1 MKRVIPAL
9 VLSAAALVPVWR
21 YSPSTATTTT
31 VTAEPAPSASAAA
44 GSTVVKGPTVDTEKG
59 PVQVQATFRG
69 EKITAVSMLQQPNHP
84 QTEAAVPVLIE
95 ETLEAQSAD
104 IDTVSGATITSDAY
118 RESLQATIDEN
129 GKSAS
134 STDSGSGSDSASDS
148 AAGSASEDSEAS
160 GETTNRTVA
169 GPTVGTS
176 KGDVQV
182 QVTFEGD
189 AIASVKMLKQ
199 PNHPQTEA
207 AVPVLIK
214 ETLAAQNAD
223 IDTVSGATIT
233 SDGYRE
239 SLQAALDAKA

>member
-21 YSPSTATTTT
+21 YTPSTGTTTT
-31 VTAEPAPSASAAA
+31 VTAEPAPSGSAAA
-44 GSTVVKGPTVDTEKG
+44 GSTVVEGPTIDTEKG
-59 PVQVQATFRG
+59 PVQVRATFRG
-69 EKITAVSMLQQPNHP
+69 EKITAVSMLRQPDHP

-95 ETLEAQSAD
+95 ETLTAQSAD

-118 RESLQATIDEN
+118 RKSLQATIDEHEKTASSADS
-129 GKSAS
+129 GAEQSGASQESAS
-134 STDSGSGSDSASDS
+134 
-148 AAGSASEDSEAS
+148 
-160 GETTNRTVA
+160 RTVA

-189 AIASVKMLKQ
+189 AIASVEMLKQ
-199 PNHPQTEA
+199 PDHPQTEA

-214 ETLAAQNAD
+214 ETLTAQSAD

-239 SLQAALDAKA
+239 SLQAALDTKV

>member
-1 MKRVIPAL
+1 VKRAIPAL

-21 YSPSTATTTT
+21 YTPSTETTTT
-31 VTAEPAPSASAAA
+31 TTAEPAPSASASAAA
-44 GSTVVKGPTVDTEKG
+44 GSNVVAGTTIDTEKG
-59 PVQVQATFRG
+59 PVQVQATFQG
-69 EKITAVSMLQQPNHP
+69 EKITAVKMLQQPDHP
-84 QTEAAVPVLIE
+84 QTEAAVPKLIE

-104 IDTVSGATITSDAY
+104 IDTVSGATITSEAY
-118 RESLQATIDEN
+118 KESLQATIDEN
-129 GKSAS
+129 AKSAS
-134 STDSGSGSDSASDS
+134 SSDSASDS
-148 AAGSASEDSEAS
+148 SASEGSQESAS
-160 GETTNRTVA
+160 QVVA
-169 GPTVGTS
+169 GSTVGTS

-189 AIASVKMLKQ
+189 KITAVEMLKQ

-214 ETLAAQNAD
+214 ETLAAQSAD

-239 SLQAALDAKA
+239 SLQAAIDAKG